1 MARTIRRLLIG
12 SATAMILAGGLANAQ
27 VAPTANKAAA
37 QSLSVESTW
46 QQRTERDVEAA
57 YRLLKDNHPAASAD
71 AHDPAFVTRLNK
83 AHTIAVQRAASVTS
97 LAGYNATLRGFAY
110 SMGDGHI
117 WSHPTSEE
125 SDINWAG
132 IIVAKRAAD
141 WVVVREDP
149 ALVGSDIVGSRL
161 ISCDNKPISKF
172 AKQVLSFRAVAGDA
186 AMETMRAARLLMDDG
201 NPFIKRPSA
210 CRFQTKGNT
219 SLLTLNWQKANI
231 DQLQKSYW
239 KPVPGNAGYGVR
251 AVDGG
256 YWVSIEALDPKAQ
269 LVIDKVAA
277 NSSVI
282 RKARYVVVDLRGNFG
297 GNDLYGR
304 KLADTLY
311 GPNYV
316 RNRLGPI
323 GGGCPSTF
331 RASTDNIAA
340 TRGYIRDFETSG
352 DVDGAA
358 EYKKALQAMEAAR
371 KKGMELTGG
380 IFCKS
385 ISSETHE
392 AASSLIRT
400 PVMVLT
406 DVGCFSSCINTVGYF
421 VKLGAIQVGQMTGSD
436 THYSEVREISLP
448 SQLSTFSTMMALM
461 PDAPARIG
469 PFIPTVPYNGEISN
483 TEALEAW
490 IPVYAL
496 RRMPGASRH
505 PAAAF

>member
-12 SATAMILAGGLANAQ
+12 SATAMILAGGLASAQ
-27 VAPTANKAAA
+27 VAPIANKAAV
-37 QSLSVESTW
+37 QSLPVDSTW
-46 QQRTERDVEAA
+46 KQRTERDVEAA

-71 AHDPAFVTRLNK
+71 AHDPAFVKRLNK

-97 LAGYNATLRGFAY
+97 LGGYNATLRGFAY

-117 WSHPTSEE
+117 WSHPKSEE

-132 IIVAKRAAD
+132 IVIAKRATD

-149 ALVGSDIVGSRL
+149 SLVGDDIVGSRL

-172 AKQVLSFRAVAGDA
+172 AEQVLSFRAVAGDA

-201 NPFIKRPSA
+201 NPFLKRPNA
-210 CRFQTKGNT
+210 CHFQMKANT

-231 DQLQKSYW
+231 DQLQKAYW

-251 AVDGG
+251 AVGGG
-256 YWVSIEALDPKAQ
+256 YWVSMEALDPKAQ
-269 LVIDKVAA
+269 PVIDKVAA
-277 NSSVI
+277 NSNAI
-282 RKARYVVVDLRGNFG
+282 RKSKYVVVDLRGNFG

-311 GPNYV
+311 GPKYV

-323 GGGCPSTF
+323 GGGCPSIF

-340 TRGYIRDFETSG
+340 TRVYIKNFETSG
-352 DVDGAA
+352 DVDGSA
-358 EYKKALQAMEAAR
+358 EYKKALRAMEEAK

-380 IFCKS
+380 ITCQ
-385 ISSETHE
+385 SSSSKEQE
-392 AASSLIRT
+392 AGSPLIDT

-469 PFIPTVPYNGEISN
+469 PFIPTVPYDGEISD

-490 IPVYAL
+490 IPVHAL
-496 RRMPGASRH
+496 RQVSGASRH
-505 PAAAF
+505 PATAF